1 MQLSKNFWLAEFTQ
15 SQVATRLGISN
26 NPNPHEIAAL
36 RQLAENVL
44 QPIRDHFGKPVVINS
59 GFRSPQVNHRIGG
72 AASSQHTRG
81 EAADIEIPGVS
92 NLELAK
98 WIRDNLEVD
107 QLILEGYNPLVG
119 PSSGWVHVS
128 WRANPR
134 QSVLTAT
141 FTNGRA
147 HYSRGINA

>member
-59 GFRSPQVNHRIGG
+59 GFRSPRVNHQIGG

-98 WIRDNLEVD
+98 WIRDN
-107 QLILEGYNPLVG
+107 
-119 PSSGWVHVS
+119 
-128 WRANPR
+128 
-134 QSVLTAT
+134 
-141 FTNGRA
+141 
-147 HYSRGINA
+147 